1 MKKALSLFCLI
12 LIVVYGVLS
21 FLGSKSPYIAESRF
35 WKARAL
41 AQKIVQSPETTPPSL
56 FEKSRQQFEQLMNAY
71 PQNKTLVKE
80 SFLGIAGLFIH
91 EKRYQEAR
99 DFIYASRKKYPD
111 DKPFGARTQ
120 FLLGFSY
127 EKVGDWEDAL
137 KEYLLLRDRYP
148 QSQLGLETPLYI
160 ARHDAK
166 QDSEKSAQAYKEA
179 AEYYR
184 QLAQTSADPIKYFA
198 MSYLLTGYDE
208 QKKWDKSLGVIKEI
222 VVTYP
227 KLMRV
232 YIPKIELLAR
242 RLKQPQQAIAIYE
255 VFIQSHPKHND
266 VLFLKKRIELLSRRL
281 KRVS

>member
-1 MKKALSLFCLI
+1 MKRALSLFCLI

-21 FLGSKSPYIAESRF
+21 FLGSESPYIAESRF

-41 AQKIVQSPETTPPSL
+41 AQKIVQSPETTPPAL

-80 SFLGIAGLFIH
+80 SLLGIAGLFIH

-148 QSQLGLETPLYI
+148 QSQLGLEMPLYI

-166 QDSEKSAQAYKEA
+166 QDSEKGAESYKEA

-184 QLAQTSADPIKYFA
+184 RLAQTSSDPIKYFA
-198 MSYLLTGYDE
+198 LSYLLRGYDE
-208 QKKWDKSLGVIKEI
+208 RKKWDKSLEVVQEI
-222 VVTYP
+222 VVAYP

-232 YIPKIELLAR
+232 YIPKIERVAR
-242 RLKQPQQAIAIYE
+242 KLKQPKLAIAVYE
-255 VFIQSHPKHND
+255 TFVQSHPQHKD
-266 VLFLKKRIELLSRRL
+266 VPFLKKRIELLSRRL
-281 KRVS
+281 QRAS